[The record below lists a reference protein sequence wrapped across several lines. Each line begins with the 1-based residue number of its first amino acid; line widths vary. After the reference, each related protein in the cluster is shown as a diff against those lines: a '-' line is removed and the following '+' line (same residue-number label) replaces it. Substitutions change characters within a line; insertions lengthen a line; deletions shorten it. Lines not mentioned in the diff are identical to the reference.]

1 MRTQWL
7 CLSSAAFLVAIGLA
21 LTFMPQE
28 LLAQVG
34 ERATG
39 PVVLLARLTGAMALA
54 FAWLDWLARN
64 QRIGGIYQRPLVLAN
79 LLHFMMGSLTLL
91 RLSTAGDLGS
101 YAFVLLVPYAV
112 LALWWGI
119 TMTTSP
125 V

>member
-39 PVVLLARLTGAMALA
+39 PVVLLAQLTGAMALA